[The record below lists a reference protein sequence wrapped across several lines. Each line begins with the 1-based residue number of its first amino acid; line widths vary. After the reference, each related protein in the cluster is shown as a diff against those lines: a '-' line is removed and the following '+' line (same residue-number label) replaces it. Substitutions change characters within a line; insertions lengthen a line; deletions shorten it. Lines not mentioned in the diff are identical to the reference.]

1 MIITGETKMAN
12 YTVQGN
18 KTVYC
23 GNGHANT
30 VPFQQT
36 VCTCSVCGDKFMVK
50 FFGVVIDKYDNY
62 VY

>member
-1 MIITGETKMAN
+1 MAD
-12 YTVQGN
+12 YLAKGN

-23 GNGHANT
+23 KCGCTNV

-36 VCTCSVCGDKFMVK
+36 VCKCTSCGMTSVVK
-50 FFGVVIDKYDNY
+50 FFGVVIDKHGNY

>member
-1 MIITGETKMAN
+1 MAN
-12 YTVQGN
+12 FTVQGN

-23 GNGHANT
+23 RYGHSHM

-36 VCTCSVCGDKFMVK
+36 ACTCPTCGCKFMVK
-50 FFGVVIDKYDNY
+50 FFGVVIDKDGNY